1 MKQAVL
7 LVGHGSRKKEA
18 NDALLRLCDLV
29 KSKRPSTN
37 ITHGFLQ
44 FAKPDLPGALAQ
56 LAAEGV
62 EEVTIVPVF
71 LYEGVHIQEDIP
83 EVLTEEAEKY
93 PDMRLILAPVLGID
107 ERMADIVWD
116 RVDAAPHQ

>member
-7 LVGHGSRKKEA
+7 LVGHGSRKTEA
-18 NDALLRLCDLV
+18 NDALVRLCGLV
-29 KSKRPSTN
+29 KSKRPGAV
-37 ITHGFLQ
+37 IVHGFLQ
-44 FAKPDLPGALAQ
+44 FAQPDLPGALAR
-56 LAAEGV
+56 LATDGV